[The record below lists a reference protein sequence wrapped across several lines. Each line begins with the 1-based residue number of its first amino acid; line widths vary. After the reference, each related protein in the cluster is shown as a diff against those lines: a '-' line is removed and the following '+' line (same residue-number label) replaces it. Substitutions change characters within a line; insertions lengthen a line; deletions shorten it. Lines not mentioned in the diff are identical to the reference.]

1 MKLQSLRRAVFGM
14 SATALLVVGA
24 AAPGHTAAGGAT
36 KDSATAERASAAAAA
51 ADPVLRDL
59 AAAKGVYYGTAV
71 TASQLTGTY
80 AAVTA
85 GQFDSITPGNE
96 MKWGSVEPVRGDF
109 RWSGADAVVDFAERH
124 GQKVRGHTLVW
135 HSQLPG
141 WVENGTW
148 TADAL
153 RTVVNDHIA
162 TEAGRYKGRI
172 DHWDVVNEA
181 FNEDGTRRQ
190 SVFQRVLGDGY
201 IADAF
206 RAARAADPAAK
217 LYLNDYNVE
226 GINAKS
232 DGMYNL
238 VRSLKAQGV
247 PIDGVGLQA
256 HLIVGQVPST
266 LRANIQR
273 FADLGVDVA
282 ITELDIRMPLPATD
296 AKLSR
301 QKADYKA
308 VTEACLAVARCA
320 GVTVWGFTDSDS
332 WIPDFF
338 PGEGAATP
346 YDENYQPKP
355 AYYGIAEAL
364 GWSGEPGPGPGPVGG
379 CQVAYSVQNQWSTG
393 FTAQVTVRNTGAT
406 PVNGWRVDWTWPS
419 GQRVTQA
426 WNARVTQSGPA
437 VSAADA
443 SYNAAIAPGATVTF
457 GFNGTWSGANAAP
470 TAFTLNGANCAV

>member
-1 MKLQSLRRAVFGM
+1 MKLQSLRRAAFGI
-14 SATALLVVGA
+14 SATALLVAGAVAPAGAAPAGA
-24 AAPGHTAAGGAT
+24 AA
-36 KDSATAERASAAAAA
+36 E
-51 ADPVLRDL
+51 PVLRDL
-59 AAAKGVYYGTAV
+59 AAAHGIYYGTAV
-71 TASQLTGTY
+71 TASKLNGTY
-80 AAVTA
+80 ATVAA
-85 GQFDSITPGNE
+85 QQFDSLTPGNE

-109 RWSGADAVVDFAERH
+109 RWSGADAVVDFAEAH

-135 HSQLPG
+135 HSQLPS
-141 WVENGTW
+141 WVENGSW
-148 TADAL
+148 TADGL
-153 RTVVNDHIA
+153 RAVVADHIA

-172 DHWDVVNEA
+172 DHWDVVNEP

-201 IADAF
+201 VAEAF

-232 DGMYNL
+232 DAMYNL

-282 ITELDIRMPLPATD
+282 VTELDIRMTLPATD
-296 AKLSR
+296 AKLAQ

-308 VTEACLAVARCA
+308 VTQACLAVARCA

-338 PGEGAATP
+338 EGQGAATP
-346 YDENYQPKP
+346 YDENYRPKP

-364 GWSGEPGPGPGPVGG
+364 GWTDGGTGPGPGPVGG
-379 CQVAYSVQNQWSTG
+379 CTVAYGVQNQWSTG
-393 FTAQVTVRNTGAT
+393 FTAQVTVRNTGTA
-406 PVNGWRVDWTWPS
+406 PVNGWRLDWTWPS

-426 WNARVTQSGPA
+426 WNATVTQSGTA
-437 VSAADA
+437 VSASNA
-443 SYNAAIAPGATVTF
+443 SYNATIAPGATATF
-457 GFNGTWSGANAAP
+457 GFNGSWSGANTAP
-470 TAFTLNGANCAV
+470 TAFTLNGAACTV

>member
-1 MKLQSLRRAVFGM
+1 MKLQSLRRAVLGL
-14 SATALLVVGA
+14 SAAALLVTGA
-24 AAPGHTAAGGAT
+24 AVPGHAAET
-36 KDSATAERASAAAAA
+36 

-59 AAAKGVYYGTAV
+59 AAAKGIYYGTAV
-71 TASQLTGTY
+71 TASKLTGTY
-80 AAVTA
+80 ASVTA

-109 RWSGADAVVDFAERH
+109 RWSGADAVVDFAEAN

-135 HSQLPG
+135 HSQLPS
-141 WVENGTW
+141 WVENGSW

-153 RTVVNDHIA
+153 RTVMTDHIA

-172 DHWDVVNEA
+172 HHWDVVNEP

-206 RAARAADPAAK
+206 RAARAADPTAK

-232 DGMYNL
+232 DAMYAL

-266 LRANIQR
+266 LQANIKR
-273 FADLGVDVA
+273 FSDLGVDVA
-282 ITELDIRMPLPATD
+282 ITELDIRMQLPATE
-296 AKLSR
+296 AKLAQ
-301 QKADYKA
+301 QKADFKA
-308 VTEACLAVARCA
+308 VTQACVAVARCT

-346 YDENYQPKP
+346 YDEGFRPKP

-364 GWSGEPGPGPGPVGG
+364 GWSGTPGPGPGPDPVSG
-379 CQVAYSVQNQWSTG
+379 CAVTYAVQNQWSGG
-393 FTAQVTVRNTGAT
+393 FTAQVTVRNTGTA
-406 PVNGWRVDWTWPS
+406 PVNGWRVGWTWPA
-419 GQRVTQA
+419 GQSVTQA
-426 WNARVTQSGPA
+426 WNASVSQSGTS
-437 VSAADA
+437 VTAANLP
-443 SYNAAIAPGATVTF
+443 YNAVVAAGGSVTF
-457 GFNGTWSGANAAP
+457 GFNGAWSGANTPPA
-470 TAFTLNGANCAV
+470 AFTLNGAACTVSAPAAG